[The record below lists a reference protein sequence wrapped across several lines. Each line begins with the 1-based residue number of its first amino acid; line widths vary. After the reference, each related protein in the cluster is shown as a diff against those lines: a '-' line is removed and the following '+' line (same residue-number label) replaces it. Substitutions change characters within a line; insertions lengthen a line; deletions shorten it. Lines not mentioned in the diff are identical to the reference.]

1 MEDNRAD
8 WTAKEWCEW
17 FDAGPFDLEYE
28 YQGRDL
34 GANYEKEQTTWK
46 LWAPTA
52 QSVRLNLYTTGSDQ
66 EEGAS
71 KIRQED
77 LLPGEK
83 GVWSLCLMG
92 DFAGVYYTFEV
103 EVAGTVRETVDP
115 YAKAAG
121 INGRRAMV
129 ADLPA
134 TDPPGW
140 EQDPPVRLAQPTDA
154 VIWEVHVKDFSWHP
168 DSGMKYKGK
177 YLAFTE
183 TDTHVEGH
191 PELKTGLAYLKELGV
206 THVHLLPV
214 FDYLTVDEADE
225 KSEQYNWGYDPLNYN
240 VPEGSYSTDPYH
252 GEVRVRELKQLV
264 QALHMA
270 GIGVIFDLVYNH
282 TFQSEDSPFQKTVPY
297 YYYRI
302 WPDGEMSNGSGCG
315 NETATER
322 PMVRRYILDSI
333 RYWAEEYHADGFRFD
348 LMGLYDVET
357 MNAIRAELDTLPG
370 GREILI
376 YGEPWAAEPPQ
387 MRRGAVPADKA
398 HVRMLN
404 ERIAIFNDETR
415 DCIKGSVF
423 DMRSTGFI
431 NGAWYQEHA
440 VRNSLRGWAGP
451 FSTVKLPM
459 QTVSYVSAHDN
470 FTLWDKLIYAQQ
482 LAPQG
487 FDSPNLFCLAANKMA
502 AAIVLLAQGIPFMQ
516 AGEEFGRTKK
526 GDGNSYCSSSALNQ
540 LDWGRTALFG
550 ELLDY
555 YKGLIQLRKAFAP
568 FRCSG
573 GDSIRRMVFSR
584 TPSQVVAFTLSGEEE
599 SQWKMAAVILNA
611 SNQTAMAELTSWAD
625 QPLPNRWDV
634 KADAQR
640 AGLQTLWQVE
650 GNCIFVQPRSVLV
663 LVASDET

>member
-1 MEDNRAD
+1 
-8 WTAKEWCEW
+8 
-17 FDAGPFDLEYE
+17 
-28 YQGRDL
+28 
-34 GANYEKEQTTWK
+34 
-46 LWAPTA
+46 
-52 QSVRLNLYTTGSDQ
+52 
-66 EEGAS
+66 
-71 KIRQED
+71 
-77 LLPGEK
+77 
-83 GVWSLCLMG
+83 
-92 DFAGVYYTFEV
+92 
-103 EVAGTVRETVDP
+103 
-115 YAKAAG
+115 
-121 INGRRAMV
+121 
-129 ADLPA
+129 
-134 TDPPGW
+134 
-140 EQDPPVRLAQPTDA
+140 
-154 VIWEVHVKDFSWHP
+154 
-168 DSGMKYKGK
+168 
-177 YLAFTE
+177 
-183 TDTHVEGH
+183 
-191 PELKTGLAYLKELGV
+191 
-206 THVHLLPV
+206 
-214 FDYLTVDEADE
+214 
-225 KSEQYNWGYDPLNYN
+225 
-240 VPEGSYSTDPYH
+240 
-252 GEVRVRELKQLV
+252 
-264 QALHMA
+264 
-270 GIGVIFDLVYNH
+270 
-282 TFQSEDSPFQKTVPY
+282 
-297 YYYRI
+297 
-302 WPDGEMSNGSGCG
+302 
-315 NETATER
+315 
-322 PMVRRYILDSI
+322 
-333 RYWAEEYHADGFRFD
+333 
-348 LMGLYDVET
+348 
-357 MNAIRAELDTLPG
+357 
-370 GREILI
+370 
-376 YGEPWAAEPPQ
+376 

>member
-52 QSVRLNLYTTGSDQ
+52 QSVQLNLYTTGSDQ

-71 KIRQED
+71 KIRQESM
-77 LLPGEK
+77 LPGEK

-92 DFAGVYYTFEV
+92 DYAGVYYTFEV

-129 ADLPA
+129 ADMPA
-134 TDPPGW
+134 TNPQGW
-140 EQDPPVRLAQPTDA
+140 EKDRPVRLAQPTDA

-191 PELKTGLAYLKELGV
+191 PELKTGLAYLKELGI

-214 FDYLTVDEADE
+214 FDYLTVNEADDQ
-225 KSEQYNWGYDPLNYN
+225 SEQYNWGYDPLNYN

-252 GEVRVRELKQLV
+252 GEVRIRELKQLV
-264 QALHMA
+264 QALHTA

-297 YYYRI
+297 YYYRT

-322 PMVRRYILDSI
+322 PMVRRYILNSI

-398 HVRMLN
+398 HVRMLS

-440 VRNSLRGWAGP
+440 VRNSLRGWAA
-451 FSTVKLPM
+451 L
-459 QTVSYVSAHDN
+459 
-470 FTLWDKLIYAQQ
+470 QQ
-482 LAPQG
+482 KR
-487 FDSPNLFCLAANKMA
+487 N
-502 AAIVLLAQGIPFMQ
+502 
-516 AGEEFGRTKK
+516 
-526 GDGNSYCSSSALNQ
+526 
-540 LDWGRTALFG
+540 
-550 ELLDY
+550 
-555 YKGLIQLRKAFAP
+555 RK
-568 FRCSG
+568 SG
-573 GDSIRRMVFSR
+573 
-584 TPSQVVAFTLSGEEE
+584 
-599 SQWKMAAVILNA
+599 
-611 SNQTAMAELTSWAD
+611 
-625 QPLPNRWDV
+625 
-634 KADAQR
+634 
-640 AGLQTLWQVE
+640 
-650 GNCIFVQPRSVLV
+650 
-663 LVASDET
+663 